1 MTDFDIT
8 TARPKRKE
16 TPRVGVS
23 AFIEPTTQIEI
34 CKMDGG
40 STTLSFGGD
49 NWGGVTLFF
58 NSADDLR
65 RLREA
70 ISEYL
75 G

>member
-8 TARPKRKE
+8 TPRPERKE

-23 AFIEPTTQIEI
+23 AFIEPTTQIEV

-40 STTLSFGGD
+40 SSTLSFQGD
-49 NWGGVTLFF
+49 SWGGVTLFF
-58 NSADDLR
+58 ADIEDLR
-65 RLREA
+65 RLRAA